1 MSCIRF
7 RNVSTP
13 ILAAP
18 LLSPV
23 FLPECAG
30 ACAACAAC
38 AARASMKQ
46 SLMMVASPADIHR
59 TRRS

>member
-30 ACAACAAC
+30 ACAACAA
-38 AARASMKQ
+38 RASMKQ